1 MRGGGIET
9 LVHVTGGGRLHS
21 CTLVPSSIVTD
32 THRALQSLHFYL
44 LFEIKEEEEKTYLL
58 ELRNQRHS
66 SQKAKRIISL
76 PCPPLHYFLFFF
88 SIEHHRQPPHPLNFG
103 ERFTAPYVAY

>member
-1 MRGGGIET
+1 MDIPRISKISFVFFIKTFFFFFLNNGENEGGGIET

-44 LFEIKEEEEKTYLL
+44 LFEK
-58 ELRNQRHS
+58 
-66 SQKAKRIISL
+66 KRRRRENVPARAS
-76 PCPPLHYFLFFF
+76 
-88 SIEHHRQPPHPLNFG
+88 
-103 ERFTAPYVAY
+103 